1 MIKEHECYNYLMS
14 DTDKLLSDRILETA
28 NNLFV
33 NKGYH
38 GMSMREISDAL
49 GVSKAALYY
58 HFKDKE
64 ELFLAILKIYLDEM
78 SQTLDRLMI
87 EPVSSVE
94 KIRLFV
100 EYVLTQ
106 PAEQRATIRL
116 ASQEINQLSSETRKT
131 FGSIYRTRFL
141 DKLQAI
147 LQEGMHRGE
156 LRTMPGDVAVW
167 ALLGIMYPYFYPNH
181 STDLPIS
188 TETIQEVVSIILN
201 GISC

>member
-1 MIKEHECYNYLMS
+1 MKNTEKDLSEKIL
-14 DTDKLLSDRILETA
+14 DTAK
-28 NNLFV
+28 NLFV

-64 ELFLAILKIYLDEM
+64 ELYLAILKTYLEEM
-78 SQTLDRLMI
+78 SNTLDRLLI
-87 EPVSSVE
+87 EPVSSAE

-100 EYVLTQ
+100 EYVLSQ

-116 ASQEINQLSSETRKT
+116 ASQEINQLSPETRKM
-131 FGSIYRTRFL
+131 FGAIYREKFI
-141 DKLQAI
+141 DKLQMI
-147 LQEGMHRGE
+147 LQEGMSQGDFRA
-156 LRTMPGDVAVW
+156 MPGDVAVW
-167 ALLGIMYPYFYPNH
+167 ALLGVMFPYFFPSH
-181 STDLPIS
+181 SLDASIP
-188 TETIQEVVSIILN
+188 TETIHEVVRIILN